1 MLTKPPSRGIAYVV
15 DQGVKPPKAP
25 AFWYFQ
31 NTSRLGNKECVIFSV
46 QLNLIFTVYSMLNC
60 WHVINQCT
68 TTSRSI
74 IPDIIAKNA
83 FPVVSIFRMFS
94 FFRDQDIFFSN
105 QANLILFL
113 MVWSV
118 SFTID
123 SSFFSKV
130 FILNYVW
137 EKLSS
142 RSSLTTDTFQVI
154 PLISILICISGS
166 IK

>member
-1 MLTKPPSRGIAYVV
+1 
-15 DQGVKPPKAP
+15 
-25 AFWYFQ
+25 
-31 NTSRLGNKECVIFSV
+31 
-46 QLNLIFTVYSMLNC
+46 
-60 WHVINQCT
+60 
-68 TTSRSI
+68 
-74 IPDIIAKNA
+74 
-83 FPVVSIFRMFS
+83 
-94 FFRDQDIFFSN
+94 
-105 QANLILFL
+105 LFL

-154 PLISILICISGS
+154 PLISILIWSPYLLFRKPVCDMHFRFD
-166 IK
+166 

>member
-1 MLTKPPSRGIAYVV
+1 MCNCLCATES
-15 DQGVKPPKAP
+15 
-25 AFWYFQ
+25 YF
-31 NTSRLGNKECVIFSV
+31 S
-46 QLNLIFTVYSMLNC
+46 VYSMLNC

-94 FFRDQDIFFSN
+94 FFRVQDIFFSN
-105 QANLILFL
+105 QANLNLLLTIFSL
-113 MVWSV
+113 

-137 EKLSS
+137 EKTFFKVVTHDRHISS
-142 RSSLTTDTFQVI
+142 DTFNFNTDMI
-154 PLISILICISGS
+154 PLSIVS
-166 IK
+166 